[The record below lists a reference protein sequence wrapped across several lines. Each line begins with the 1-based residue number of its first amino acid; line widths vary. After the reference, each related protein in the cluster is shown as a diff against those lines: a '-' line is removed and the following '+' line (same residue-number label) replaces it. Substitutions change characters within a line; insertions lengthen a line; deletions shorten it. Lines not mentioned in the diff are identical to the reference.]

1 MKGTRPLNN
10 TEIEKVFSMFE
21 GDFAIRNRS
30 LFMIGVSTGGR
41 ISELLSLTIGDVW
54 QNGSPVG
61 DLLFDKSIV
70 KGKELSRSVPLNVDG
85 REAIH
90 QLIWWMDAKGMLITS
105 QCPLFPSRQG
115 DQALTRKG
123 ADDAINKAFTA
134 AGLNGKL
141 GTHSLRKS
149 FAQRLYDET
158 NDIFVVKEMLGHK
171 HTDTTQRYL
180 GVNYKSAR
188 EAVEA
193 IAISRTEER
202 NTTPIYKA
210 SDDMLIAELVRRG
223 VSIEVKA

>member
-1 MKGTRPLNN
+1 MKGTRPLDNK
-10 TEIEKVFSMFE
+10 EIEKVFSVFA

-41 ISELLSLTIGDVW
+41 ISELLSLKVGDVW
-54 QNGSPVG
+54 QNDRPVS

-85 REAIH
+85 REAIT
-90 QLIWWMDAKGMLITS
+90 QLMWWLNEKGMAIS
-105 QCPLFPSRQG
+105 ADMPFFPSRQG

-171 HTDTTQRYL
+171 HTDTTQKYL
-180 GVNYKSAR
+180 GVNYKSVR

-193 IAISRTEER
+193 IAIARTEER

-210 SDDMLIAELVRRG
+210 SDDLLIAELVRRG